1 MSRFLLRAG
10 LLGGLLLTLS
20 AIAHST
26 GWAAQFAEAVGAVAL
41 APELVDGLQIG
52 WYFGSFCMAGF
63 GLIATAQAWRG
74 LRGRPVDRVTTGVI
88 GATLI
93 VFGIWAMFFGG
104 YNPFFFLFI
113 VLGVLI
119 GATSVPPRSNS
130 RQ

>member
-63 GLIATAQAWRG
+63 GLIATAIAWG
-74 LRGRPVDRVTTGVI
+74 GIRGRPVDRFSAGVI
-88 GATLI
+88 GATL
-93 VFGIWAMFFGG
+93 VAFGLWAMFFSSFS
-104 YNPFFFLFI
+104 PFFFLFI
-113 VLGVLI
+113 GLGVLI
-119 GATSVPPRSNS
+119 GGMTMVRSDPH
-130 RQ
+130 